1 MTPVIATLV
10 RRVVRQSTECPQVT
24 RQEVP
29 IDSLAFCQDKEN
41 GTYHK
46 EIEWVGFSGMQLLL
60 NRAAPGDEASSTSL
74 HGSFVDGGFV
84 SPALFF
90 FRRTTLASL
99 YWGSSI
105 SSPLLS
111 PDKSLPSLAVLS
123 VRFFCGIDK
132 TKSTADSSVASKN
145 SSSSPSE
152 TAW

>member
-1 MTPVIATLV
+1 MSTKPEQSYTNRQKAL
-10 RRVVRQSTECPQVT
+10 RRC
-24 RQEVP
+24 P
-29 IDSLAFCQDKEN
+29 IDSLAFHQDREH

-46 EIEWVGFSGMQLLL
+46 EIEWFGFSGMQLLL
-60 NRAAPGDEASSTSL
+60 NRAAPGDNASSTSL

-84 SPALFF
+84 STEFFF

-99 YWGSSI
+99 YCGSSA

-123 VRFFCGIDK
+123 VRFFCGIDN
-132 TKSTADSSVASKN
+132 TKSTADSSGASKN

-152 TAW
+152 TA